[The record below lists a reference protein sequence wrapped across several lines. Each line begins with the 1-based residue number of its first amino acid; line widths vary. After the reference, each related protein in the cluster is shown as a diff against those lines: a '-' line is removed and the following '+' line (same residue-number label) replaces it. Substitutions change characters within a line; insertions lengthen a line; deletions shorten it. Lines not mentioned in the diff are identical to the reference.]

1 MHAVSFWTKEEHQV
15 IVDLGNTLHRPDPY
29 YQGESYLPYKMY
41 LLMVRR
47 PGRDWVIYEIA
58 LSGPRR
64 SDDFNVTENF
74 RAVADLPAEY
84 RAIAEQYLPKEVPP
98 HIAEA

>member
-1 MHAVSFWTKEEHQV
+1 MHAVSFWTKEERQV

-29 YQGESYLPYKMY
+29 YENESYLPYKMY

-64 SDDFNVTENF
+64 SNDFNVTENF
-74 RAVADLPAEY
+74 RAVADLPEEY
-84 RAIAEQYLPKEVPP
+84 RAIVEQYLKEQG
-98 HIAEA
+98 